1 MASALHFRSNTQLRS
16 NIMTKGT
23 ILEPRNLGE
32 AMEFAKQ
39 ISNSSMVPKE
49 YQGNPTNTLIAMQWG
64 YEIGLAPMQAL
75 QNIAVINGKP
85 SIYGD
90 ALLALVR
97 KDPRCLGIEE
107 KIEGENENMNAIC
120 LLKRKL
126 SDGSVEEIKREFS
139 VKMAQRARL
148 WGKQGPWTQYP
159 ERMLQ
164 HRARGNCLR
173 DAFPD
178 VIKGIITAEE
188 AQDYPVEKQS
198 GMKTVQGAKDTPSTM
213 IANEEVK
220 HISEALPSENKYIL
234 QLTNGKN
241 KELNSVD
248 TWAVEYDK
256 VLRAIFEYDKMEHA
270 DRRTKMKELESLNEE
285 FIDDILP
292 DYLRQTIKE
301 QRIKFNKV
309 LSVEGREQEN
319 GEE

>member
-1 MASALHFRSNTQLRS
+1 MMSKVS
-16 NIMTKGT
+16 
-23 ILEPRNLGE
+23 ILEPTNLGE
-32 AMEFAKQ
+32 AMDFAKQ
-39 ISNSSMVPKE
+39 ISSSSMVPKQ

-97 KDPRCLGIEE
+97 KDPRCMGIEE
-107 KIEGENENMNAIC
+107 TMEGENETMNAIC
-120 LLKRKL
+120 VLKRKHI
-126 SDGSVEEIKREFS
+126 DGSLELIKREFN
-139 VKMAQRARL
+139 VLMAKRAGL
-148 WGKQGPWTQYP
+148 WGKQGPWSQYP

-164 HRARGNCLR
+164 MRARGNCLR

-178 VIKGIITAEE
+178 VIKGIITVEE
-188 AQDYPVEKQS
+188 AKDYPAEKQTD
-198 GMKTVQGAKDTPSTM
+198 MKTVQAVEDTPSPM
-213 IANEEVK
+213 ITNNEVK
-220 HISEALPSENKYIL
+220 HISQSLPIANKYIL
-234 QLTNGKN
+234 QLTNGTN
-241 KELNSVD
+241 KELDSAD

-256 VLRAIFEYDKMEHA
+256 VLRTIFEYDQMDHA
-270 DRRTKMKELESLNEE
+270 ERRTKMKELENLNEE

-319 GEE
+319 ATG

>member
-1 MASALHFRSNTQLRS
+1 MMSKVS
-16 NIMTKGT
+16 
-23 ILEPRNLGE
+23 ILEPTNLGE

-39 ISNSSMVPKE
+39 ISSSSMVPKQ

-97 KDPRCLGIEE
+97 KDPRCMGIDE
-107 KIEGENENMNAIC
+107 KMEGENETMNAVC
-120 LLKRKL
+120 VLKRKHI
-126 SDGSVEEIKREFS
+126 DGSIELIKREFN
-139 VKMAQRARL
+139 VLMAKRAGL

-164 HRARGNCLR
+164 MRARGNCLR

-188 AQDYPVEKQS
+188 AQDYPAENQS
-198 GMKTVQGAKDTPSTM
+198 HIKTVQGSEHTSSTM
-213 IANEEVK
+213 VDSKEVK
-220 HISEALPSENKYIL
+220 HISQSLPIANKYIL

-241 KELNSVD
+241 MEFDSVD
-248 TWAVEYDK
+248 SWAVEYDK

-270 DRRTKMKELESLNEE
+270 QRRTKMKELENLNEE
-285 FIDDILP
+285 FIDNELP

-301 QRIKFNKV
+301 QRIKFNKI
-309 LSVEGREQEN
+309 LSVDAREQDNEL
-319 GEE
+319 G

>member
-1 MASALHFRSNTQLRS
+1 MMSKVS
-16 NIMTKGT
+16 
-23 ILEPRNLGE
+23 ILEPTNLGE

-39 ISNSSMVPKE
+39 ISGSSMVPKQ

-97 KDPRCLGIEE
+97 KDPRCMGIDE
-107 KIEGENENMNAIC
+107 KIEGENENMKAIC
-120 LLKRKL
+120 ILKRKHI
-126 SDGSVEEIKREFS
+126 DGSIEMIDREFS
-139 VKMAQRARL
+139 VLMAKRAGL
-148 WGKQGPWTQYP
+148 WGKQGPWSQYP

-164 HRARGNCLR
+164 MRARGNCLR

-178 VIKGIITAEE
+178 VIKGIITKEE
-188 AQDYPVEKQS
+188 ADDYPVEKQS
-198 GMKTVQGAKDTPSTM
+198 DMKTVQRAEDTPSPM
-213 IANEEVK
+213 ITNKEVK
-220 HISEALPSENKYIL
+220 HISESLPIQNKYIL
-234 QLTNGKN
+234 QLTNGTN
-241 KELNSVD
+241 KEFDSAD

-256 VLRAIFEYDKMEHA
+256 VLRTIFEYDQMDHA
-270 DRRTKMKELESLNEE
+270 QRRTKMKELETLNEE

-309 LSVEGREQEN
+309 LSVEGREQDDAT
-319 GEE
+319 G

>member
-1 MASALHFRSNTQLRS
+1 MMSKVS
-16 NIMTKGT
+16 
-23 ILEPRNLGE
+23 ILEPTNLGE
-32 AMEFAKQ
+32 AMEFAQK
-39 ISNSSMVPKE
+39 ISSSSMVPKQ

-97 KDPRCLGIEE
+97 KDPRCMGIDE
-107 KIEGENENMNAIC
+107 KMEGENETMNAVCI
-120 LLKRKL
+120 LKRKHI
-126 SDGSVEEIKREFS
+126 DGSIELIKREFN
-139 VKMAQRARL
+139 VQMAMRAGL

-178 VIKGIITAEE
+178 VIKGIITTEE
-188 AQDYPVEKQS
+188 AQDYPEEKQS
-198 GMKTVQGAKDTPSTM
+198 DMKTVQRAEDTPSPM
-213 IANEEVK
+213 ITNKDVK
-220 HISEALPSENKYIL
+220 HISEGLEIPIKYIL

-241 KELNSVD
+241 MEFDSVD

-256 VLRAIFEYDKMEHA
+256 VLRAIFDYDKMEHA
-270 DRRTKMKELESLNEE
+270 DRRTKMKELENLNED
-285 FIDDILP
+285 FIDDVLP

-301 QRIKFNKV
+301 QRIKFNKI
-309 LSVEGREQEN
+309 LSVDAREQEN
-319 GEE
+319 ELG

>member
-1 MASALHFRSNTQLRS
+1 
-16 NIMTKGT
+16 
-23 ILEPRNLGE
+23 
-32 AMEFAKQ
+32 
-39 ISNSSMVPKE
+39 
-49 YQGNPTNTLIAMQWG
+49 
-64 YEIGLAPMQAL
+64 
-75 QNIAVINGKP
+75 
-85 SIYGD
+85 
-90 ALLALVR
+90 
-97 KDPRCLGIEE
+97 
-107 KIEGENENMNAIC
+107 
-120 LLKRKL
+120 
-126 SDGSVEEIKREFS
+126 
-139 VKMAQRARL
+139 
-148 WGKQGPWTQYP
+148 
-159 ERMLQ
+159 
-164 HRARGNCLR
+164 
-173 DAFPD
+173 
-178 VIKGIITAEE
+178 
-188 AQDYPVEKQS
+188 
-198 GMKTVQGAKDTPSTM
+198 MKTVQGAKDTPSTM

>member
-1 MASALHFRSNTQLRS
+1 MMSKVS
-16 NIMTKGT
+16 
-23 ILEPRNLGE
+23 ILEPTNLGE
-32 AMEFAKQ
+32 AMEFAKMAAG
-39 ISNSSMVPKE
+39 SELNMVPQNYRGKP
-49 YQGNPTNTLIAMQWG
+49 NDILIAMQWG

-75 QNIAVINGKP
+75 QGIAVINGKP

-90 ALLALVR
+90 ALLGLVR
-97 KDPRCLGIEE
+97 KDPRCMGIEE
-107 KIEGENENMNAIC
+107 KMEGKNETMNAVCI
-120 LLKRKL
+120 LKRKHI
-126 SDGSVEEIKREFS
+126 DGSIELIKREFN
-139 VKMAQRARL
+139 VQMAKRAKL

-164 HRARGNCLR
+164 HRARGNCIR

-178 VIKGIITAEE
+178 VIKGMITKEE
-188 AQDYPVEKQS
+188 AEDYPAEKQS
-198 GMKTVQGAKDTPSTM
+198 DMKTVQRAEDTPSPM
-213 IANEEVK
+213 ITNKEVK
-220 HISEALPSENKYIL
+220 HISEALPIENKYIL

-241 KELNSVD
+241 MEFDSAD

-270 DRRTKMKELESLNEE
+270 QRRTKMKELENLNEE

-319 GEE
+319 EQG

>member
-1 MASALHFRSNTQLRS
+1 MMNKVS
-16 NIMTKGT
+16 
-23 ILEPRNLGE
+23 ILEPTNLGE

-39 ISNSSMVPKE
+39 ISSSSMVPKE

-64 YEIGLAPMQAL
+64 YEVGLAPMQAL

-97 KDPRCLGIEE
+97 KDPRCMGIEE
-107 KIEGENENMNAIC
+107 KIEGEDGDMKAIC
-120 LLKRKL
+120 ILKRKHI
-126 SDGSVEEIKREFS
+126 DGTVEEIKREFS

-164 HRARGNCLR
+164 HRARGNCIR

-188 AQDYPVEKQS
+188 AQDYPAEKQS
-198 GMKTVQGAKDTPSTM
+198 DMKTVQAAEDTPSPM
-213 IANEEVK
+213 ITDENTK
-220 HISEALPSENKYIL
+220 HISDGLEIPIKYIL
-234 QLTNGKN
+234 KLTNGKN
-241 KELNSVD
+241 SEFDSVD
-248 TWAVEYDK
+248 SWAVEYDK

-270 DRRTKMKELESLNEE
+270 DRRTKMKELENLNEE
-285 FIDDILP
+285 FIDDVLP

-301 QRIKFNKV
+301 QRIKFNKI
-309 LSVEGREQEN
+309 LSVEGREQDN
-319 GEE
+319 ATG